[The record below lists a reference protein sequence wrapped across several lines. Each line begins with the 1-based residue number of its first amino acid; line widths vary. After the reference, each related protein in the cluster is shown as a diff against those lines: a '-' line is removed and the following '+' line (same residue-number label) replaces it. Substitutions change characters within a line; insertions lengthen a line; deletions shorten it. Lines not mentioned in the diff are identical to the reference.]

1 MSGATRKTV
10 RHGERQRTPVHS
22 YPYFLDAHKTVW
34 ALKFPVSIYFCE
46 HISQHTFTIY
56 FYFIPPNPRSPNVM
70 CCQARKISVHPTFFF
85 FFLFSCLNIQR
96 HPDNGSHPWRSVGLL
111 SFHVQVFEA
120 TYLSTYALPHIIF
133 IFLWPQIHSMLLKT
147 KKEKHT
153 HKNWPVGRPQHFILC
168 KALKI
173 CEALPVLQT
182 ENVSVYHLTTACL

>member
-1 MSGATRKTV
+1 MNTSHNTHSQFIFISSPPIPSSYSQSKCNVLSGKKDFGA
-10 RHGERQRTPVHS
+10 S
-22 YPYFLDAHKTVW
+22 Y
-34 ALKFPVSIYFCE
+34 
-46 HISQHTFTIY
+46 
-56 FYFIPPNPRSPNVM
+56 
-70 CCQARKISVHPTFFF
+70 FFSF